1 MIEITPLAAEKLS
14 AYLSDNKIDSAVR
27 IAAMNGCG
35 GPSLGLALDECK
47 KADHVLADGN
57 VTLVIDQGLSRAC
70 GVVKIDYIEQNQGCG
85 CGGGGG
91 FSLSSTRPLS
101 RAGGGCGSTCGSKGC
116 GC

>member
-14 AYLSDNKIDSAVR
+14 AYLSENNIDSAVR
-27 IAAMNGCG
+27 IAAMNGCA

-47 KADHVLADGN
+47 EADHVLADGN
-57 VTLVIDQGLSRAC
+57 ITLVIDQGLSRTC
-70 GVVKIDYIEQNQGCG
+70 GVVKVDYIENGCG

-91 FSLSSTRPLS
+91 FSLTSARPLP
-101 RAGGGCGSTCGSKGC
+101 RAGSGCGGSCASNGC